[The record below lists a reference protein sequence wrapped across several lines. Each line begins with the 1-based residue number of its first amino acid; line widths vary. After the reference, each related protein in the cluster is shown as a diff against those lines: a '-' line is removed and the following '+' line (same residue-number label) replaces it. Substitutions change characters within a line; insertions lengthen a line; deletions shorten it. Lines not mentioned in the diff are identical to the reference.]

1 MVTKFKNH
9 LAKTNLAKNTVT
21 SYVWTVQYFLNHYG
35 DVNKK
40 NLLAYKGY
48 LVENFK
54 PQTVNL
60 RLQGINKYLEFTKQE
75 KLKVKFVKV
84 QQKNFLENVI
94 SDADYKF
101 LKKRLKTDGYD
112 EWYFIVWFM
121 AATGARVS
129 ELLHIKAEHVQIGHL
144 DLYSKGGKIRRLYIP
159 KNLRMEATKW
169 LKDKGVASG
178 YIFLNRFG
186 DRITTRGISQQL
198 KHFAE
203 KYGMN
208 KEVVYPHSFRHRFA
222 KNFLDRFK
230 DLALLADLMG
240 HESIE
245 TTRIYLRR
253 TASEQ
258 QKIVD
263 KVVLVKSHQPLEV
276 YSLTLLRPFGYY
288 QELRIALLSFEL
300 CVVVLLM
307 EVNKFDNFADE
318 HSLRY

>member
-1 MVTKFKNH
+1 MVTKFKDN
-9 LAKTNLAKNTVT
+9 LAKSNLAKNTVT
-21 SYVWTVQYFLNHYG
+21 SYVWTVQYFLSHYG
-35 DVNKK
+35 DINKK

-101 LKKRLKTDGYD
+101 LKTRLKADGYD
-112 EWYFIVWFM
+112 EWYFVVWFM

-129 ELLHIKAEHVQIGHL
+129 ELLHIKAEHVQVGHL

-159 KNLRMEATKW
+159 KNLRTEATIW
-169 LKDKGVASG
+169 LKEQGRSSG

-186 DRITTRGISQQL
+186 ERITTRGIAQQL
-198 KHFAE
+198 KHFAD

-222 KNFLDRFK
+222 KNFLDRFN

-258 QKIVD
+258 QRIVD
-263 KVVLVKSHQPLEV
+263 KVVNWSRY
-276 YSLTLLRPFGYY
+276 YSLEANIMPLRIFVYY
-288 QELRIALLSFEL
+288 QDKRK
-300 CVVVLLM
+300 VLL
-307 EVNKFDNFADE
+307 F
-318 HSLRY
+318 

>member
-35 DVNKK
+35 EVNKK

-94 SDADYKF
+94 SDADYRFFCRK
-101 LKKRLKTDGYD
+101 LKSENRLN
-112 EWYFIVWFM
+112 WYFVVRYLC
-121 AATGARVS
+121 ATGARIS
-129 ELLHIKAEHVQIGHL
+129 ELLQIKVEHVEAGYL
-144 DLYSKGGKIRRLYIP
+144 DLYCKGGKLRRIYIP
-159 KNLRMEATKW
+159 KRLKEETDAW
-169 LKDKGVASG
+169 LIEIGLTSG
-178 YIFLNRFG
+178 YLFRNRFG
-186 DRITTRGISQQL
+186 SRITARGVGYQL
-198 KHFAE
+198 KTLAVE
-203 KYGMN
+203 YGIDP
-208 KEVVYPHSFRHRFA
+208 KVVYPHSFRHRFA
-222 KNFLDRFK
+222 KNFLAKFNDI
-230 DLALLADLMG
+230 ALLADLMG

-253 TASEQ
+253 TATEQ
-258 QKIVD
+258 RELIDRIV
-263 KVVLVKSHQPLEV
+263 
-276 YSLTLLRPFGYY
+276 TW
-288 QELRIALLSFEL
+288 
-300 CVVVLLM
+300 
-307 EVNKFDNFADE
+307 
-318 HSLRY
+318 